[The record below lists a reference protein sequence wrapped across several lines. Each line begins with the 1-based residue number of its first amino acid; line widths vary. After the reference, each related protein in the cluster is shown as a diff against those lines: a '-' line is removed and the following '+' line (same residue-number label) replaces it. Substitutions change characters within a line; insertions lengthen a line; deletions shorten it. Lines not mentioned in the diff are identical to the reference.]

1 MISFMDIQEV
11 KKLKNPK
18 AKGSAF
24 ERKICKLLSLWY
36 TENERDDVFFR
47 SASSGAMATQ
57 RFKKGKKT
65 SGQQGDVTSTDVEG
79 IGFINKFSI
88 ELKSYKDFS
97 LDFLVYKNKSLIHD
111 WWKQCTGDAER
122 DDKTPLLIIKKNSK
136 PEIIIFEFSLYNTFQ
151 NYFGSIGS
159 KRYTSGYINETE
171 VVIMLLTDFF
181 DYVNPAYFKNEIF
194 YEENFYNTEHSW

>member
-1 MISFMDIQEV
+1 MRPGGG
-11 KKLKNPK
+11 KLK
-18 AKGSAF
+18 GGEF

-65 SGQQGDVTSTDVEG
+65 SGQQGDTTSTDLEG
-79 IGFINKFSI
+79 IKFINKFSI

-111 WWKQCTGDAER
+111 WWEQCVGDAER
-122 DDKTPLLIIKKNSK
+122 DDKTPLLIIKKNNK
-136 PEIIIFEFSLYNTFQ
+136 KEIIIFEDNLYNTFQ
-151 NYFGSIGS
+151 SYFGSIGN

-181 DYVNPAYFKNEIF
+181 DYVNPA
-194 YEENFYNTEHSW
+194 